1 MLVVWQLIMCVF
13 RSSECICSVST
24 DHCRI
29 HWISLSVNVTGW
41 ITGSGFDLAWLSSLF
56 QAPLSL
62 WRCVNIFTE
71 LSLAGLAVDLV
82 DIECYDAMGS
92 VIRPLKLYP
101 KWSIMCRVGH
111 CTIPVLLVVVH
122 HYNVLI
128 VMLPHINQSISLY
141 FSQICN
147 NNDNS
152 CTKYRVH
159 IHIHSYA
166 INISFVDLMS
176 VLWISVLLTQTSSI
190 GNVITVCSAFNIQQ
204 FLCQ

>member
-1 MLVVWQLIMCVF
+1 VCSEVVSVFAVFQLIIAEYTEFHCQSMSLVG
-13 RSSECICSVST
+13 SLDQASILLGLALCSK
-24 DHCRI
+24 R
-29 HWISLSVNVTGW
+29 LY
-41 ITGSGFDLAWLSSLF
+41 L
-56 QAPLSL
+56 QSL

-128 VMLPHINQSISLY
+128 VMLPHINQSTSLY